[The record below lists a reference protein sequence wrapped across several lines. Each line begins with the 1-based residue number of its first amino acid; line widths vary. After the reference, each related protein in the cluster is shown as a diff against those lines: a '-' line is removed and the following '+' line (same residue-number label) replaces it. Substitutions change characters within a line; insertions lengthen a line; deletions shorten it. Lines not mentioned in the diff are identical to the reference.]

1 MEQSRIDS
9 LMWSIHLTIR
19 GNLEWGVA
27 PVPSDVG
34 LWEAIFDLT
43 CPNLCKRIE
52 GETRYEHNAGMRGES
67 KVILIFQQFP

>member
-1 MEQSRIDS
+1 
-9 LMWSIHLTIR
+9 MWSIHLTIT
-19 GNLEWGVA
+19 GNLEWGVV

-52 GETRYEHNAGMRGES
+52 GGTRYEHNAGMKGES
-67 KVILIFQQFP
+67 KVILIF